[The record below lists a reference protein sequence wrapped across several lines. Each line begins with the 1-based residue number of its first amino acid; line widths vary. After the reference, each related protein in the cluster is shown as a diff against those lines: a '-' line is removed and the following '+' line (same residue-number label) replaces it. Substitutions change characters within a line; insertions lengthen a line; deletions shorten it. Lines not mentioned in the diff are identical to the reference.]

1 MDNLE
6 RCGSPIDFRLT
17 DIFVSLKRT
26 NLFFFTD
33 LYLLSNRSWH
43 YISLCR
49 TMSLQTPNQ
58 SMQMYCSVTTHPPAV
73 PPEDISSLQRSW
85 SEHPDWIRL
94 LEIYI
99 FITWQGSL
107 KYIRAFWLIFP
118 RSGFCHTSLI
128 AHFAEMPSRTTANW
142 NLSETSKRHACQSC
156 SFCWFLILGPLC
168 FQLEERLLQKPSF
181 RSLYV
186 QETDSQIK
194 N

>member
-43 YISLCR
+43 YISLWR
-49 TMSLQTPNQ
+49 TMSLQTPSR

-73 PPEDISSLQRSW
+73 PREDISSLQRSW

-94 LEIYI
+94 LEIY
-99 FITWQGSL
+99 FFLLYDKVVLSTSERSDWFFLGRDFA
-107 KYIRAFWLIFP
+107 IRH
-118 RSGFCHTSLI
+118 SSLI
-128 AHFAEMPSRTTANW
+128 LPKCHREGQQTEIQT
-142 NLSETSKRHACQSC
+142 
-156 SFCWFLILGPLC
+156 
-168 FQLEERLLQKPSF
+168 KPVKVMHVRVVVFVDSW
-181 RSLYV
+181 SLDHYV
-186 QETDSQIK
+186 F